1 MKIDDFMT
9 QASDYNS
16 DSDTITGFFNLDEEK
31 MTANA
36 ISVFETASKA
46 DMKSDILLAIDAI
59 TDNKIEAIVLCF
71 VVTEKMMNLSHNDES
86 EDVDITATKI
96 AMALSIC
103 HKKDL
108 IDDDTAESIMNV
120 FAKVFSS
127 M

>member
-36 ISVFETASKA
+36 ISVFETAREA
-46 DMKSDILLAIDAI
+46 DVKSDILLAVDAI

-71 VVTEKMMNLSHNDES
+71 VVTEKLMNLSDNDES
-86 EDVDITATKI
+86 EDVDIIAAKI

-108 IDDDTAESIMNV
+108 IDDDTAEGIMNV